1 MDLVVGILVGIA
13 VIAAA
18 WVFIRARRSRRT
30 PEAIGMQS
38 ALHAA
43 TSTLPHLRRGL
54 SPRTAQEAVPHLRA
68 LTGAA
73 AIALAD
79 TRAVIAIEGEGREQV
94 RPGDLLS
101 RLLART
107 EDDRMHIEPRLISS
121 DPTCPLRSAVL
132 APLLVQGK
140 RAGTLIA
147 FYRSPGRP
155 SREELRVVQEA
166 ASLVS
171 AQVELSVVAEQEQ
184 RQAPA
189 ELRPLPAQL
198 LPLLSHDRLAGRAV
212 GPPR

>member
-1 MDLVVGILVGIA
+1 MELALGVLLGAGLAAILVVLWRTA
-13 VIAAA
+13 
-18 WVFIRARRSRRT
+18 RASRSADLPAT
-30 PEAIGMQS
+30 GMQS

-43 TSTLPHLRRGL
+43 TSTLPHLRCGL
-54 SPRTAQEAVPHLRA
+54 TARTAELAVPHLRA

-79 TRAVIAIEGEGREQV
+79 TRAVLAIDGEGREQV

-107 EDDRMHIEPRLISS
+107 PDTRLHIEPRLVSS

-132 APLLVQGK
+132 APLIVQGK

-147 FYRSPGRP
+147 FYRATGRP
-155 SREELRVVQEA
+155 SQAELRVVQEG

-171 AQVELSVVAEQEQ
+171 AQV
-184 RQAPA
+184 
-189 ELRPLPAQL
+189 
-198 LPLLSHDRLAGRAV
+198 
-212 GPPR
+212 